1 MLGTNIDLCNYIKSL
16 RFAGGIVECSIVIAA
31 VKGIVSHKKPAQLK
45 DHGGP
50 LDLGQSWAES
60 FLNCTG
66 VKQQRLLTSFQN
78 ILPKLN

>member
-16 RFAGGIVECSIVIAA
+16 RIAGGIVECSIVIAA
-31 VKGIVSHKKPAQLK
+31 VKGIVSHKKPALLK

-60 FLNCTG
+60 FLSCTA
-66 VKQQRLLTSFQN
+66 
-78 ILPKLN
+78 I